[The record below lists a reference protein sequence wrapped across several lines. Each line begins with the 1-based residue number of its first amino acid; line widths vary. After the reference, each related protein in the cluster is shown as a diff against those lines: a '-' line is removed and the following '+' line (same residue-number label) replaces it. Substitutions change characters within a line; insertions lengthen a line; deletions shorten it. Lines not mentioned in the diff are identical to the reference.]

1 MNPLKLLMPTMIV
14 GIALLALLIGEEA
27 AWARTAES
35 AETVNITKTPVNVK
49 YHTFDPRRPPSEMP
63 RLKPPEAALCVAN
76 FLSSASVSGQAAST
90 DATRAKLTIN
100 RIDVTLQLNITI
112 WLPPN
117 PPRKIVEHEEGHRQ
131 IAEYFYNS
139 ADLIAKR
146 LAQSYIGKVIELSG
160 RDVRKALTLALNKIG
175 EDITEAYKKQMPVER
190 AEVRYDAITDHG
202 RNDVPVATAVA
213 QSIRETAVASP
224 QPTAP
229 STRK

>member
-1 MNPLKLLMPTMIV
+1 MPT
-14 GIALLALLIGEEA
+14 
-27 AWARTAES
+27 
-35 AETVNITKTPVNVK
+35 
-49 YHTFDPRRPPSEMP
+49 
-63 RLKPPEAALCVAN
+63 LKPPEAALCVAN

-131 IAEYFYNS
+131 IAEYFYES

-146 LAQSYIGKVIELSG
+146 LAQPYIGKVIELSG
-160 RDVRKALTLALNKIG
+160 PDVRKALTAALNKTG
-175 EDITEAYKKQMPVER
+175 EEITEAYKKQMPVER

-213 QSIRETAVASP
+213 QAIRETAVTSP